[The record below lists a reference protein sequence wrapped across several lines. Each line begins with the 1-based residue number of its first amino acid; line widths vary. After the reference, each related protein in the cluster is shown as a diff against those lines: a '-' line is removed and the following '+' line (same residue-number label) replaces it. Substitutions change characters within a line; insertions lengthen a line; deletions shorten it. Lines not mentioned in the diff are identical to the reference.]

1 MNRFSTAYSC
11 NKRLINM
18 QLKSLAQAKIAA
30 KAAAILA
37 AGALTL
43 TACGGGTTTPAA
55 SEGGVQLINAG
66 KLTVCSDVPYEP
78 FEFQKDGKIVGFDI
92 DIANE
97 VAKDLNAELN
107 IVDSSFE
114 AIETGTAL
122 TGCDLSISSVSITD
136 VRKSVMDFSDPYMDD
151 DLTLV
156 ATTASGITD
165 LNSAKGKKVGVQQA
179 TTGAKYAAENGIDAQ
194 QFEDSGLLIQALLAG
209 TIDAA
214 LGNQSILAY
223 AIKDDPK
230 FKRVEDYTTGEKLG
244 ISIKKGNTAMTEKVN
259 ATLKRL
265 TDDGSLKKFE
275 TTWFGET
282 AK

>member
-1 MNRFSTAYSC
+1 
-11 NKRLINM
+11 M

-43 TACGGGTTTPAA
+43 TACGGSSTPAA
-55 SEGGVQLINAG
+55 SEGGIQLINAG

-78 FEFQKDGKIVGFDI
+78 FEFQKDGKIVGFDM

-97 VAKDLNAELN
+97 IAKDLKAELSV
-107 IVDSSFE
+107 VDSSFE

-136 VRKSVMDFSDPYMDD
+136 VRKSVMDFSNPYMDD
-151 DLTLV
+151 DLTLL
-156 ATTASGITD
+156 ASTASGVTGID
-165 LNSAKGKKVGVQQA
+165 SAKGKKVGVQQA
-179 TTGAKYAAENGIDAQ
+179 TTGAKYAVDKGIDAQ
-194 QFEDSGLLIQALLAG
+194 QFEDSGLLVQAIQAG

-214 LGNQSILAY
+214 LGNQSVLAY
-223 AIKDDPK
+223 AIKDKPEW
-230 FKRVEDYTTGEKLG
+230 KRVEDYATGEKLG
-244 ISIKKGNTAMTEKVN
+244 IAIKKGNTAMAEKVN

-275 TTWFGET
+275 TTWFGQT

>member
-1 MNRFSTAYSC
+1 
-11 NKRLINM
+11 M

-78 FEFQKDGKIVGFDI
+78 FEFQKDGQIVGFDI

-97 VAKDLNAELN
+97 VAKDLNAELSV
-107 IVDSSFE
+107 VDSSFE

-165 LNSAKGKKVGVQQA
+165 IDSAKGKKVGVQQA
-179 TTGAKYAAENGIDAQ
+179 TTGAKYASENGIDAQ

-259 ATLKRL
+259 ATLNRL
-265 TDDGSLKKFE
+265 KDDGSLEKFE

>member
-1 MNRFSTAYSC
+1 
-11 NKRLINM
+11 M
-18 QLKSLAQAKIAA
+18 QLKSLAQAKFAA

-43 TACGGGTTTPAA
+43 TACGGSTTPAA
-55 SEGGVQLINAG
+55 TEGGIQLINAG

-97 VAKDLNAELN
+97 VAKDLGAELS

-122 TGCDLSISSVSITD
+122 TGCDVSISSISITD
-136 VRKSVMDFSDPYMDD
+136 VRKSVMDFSNPYMDD

-156 ATTASGITD
+156 ATKASGITD
-165 LNSAKGKKVGVQQA
+165 INSAKGKKVGVQQA
-179 TTGAKYAAENGIDAQ
+179 TTGAKYAAENGLDAQ
-194 QFEDSGLLIQALLAG
+194 QFEDSGLLVQALLAG

-230 FKRVEDYTTGEKLG
+230 FERVDDYATGEKLG
-244 ISIKKGNTAMTEKVN
+244 ISIKKGNTAMAEKVN
-259 ATLKRL
+259 GTLKRL

>member
-1 MNRFSTAYSC
+1 
-11 NKRLINM
+11 M
-18 QLKSLAQAKIAA
+18 QLKSLAQAKLAA

-43 TACGGGTTTPAA
+43 TACGGSSTPAA

-78 FEFQKDGKIVGFDI
+78 FEFQKDGKIVGFDM

-97 VAKDLNAELN
+97 IAKDLKAELSV
-107 IVDSSFE
+107 VDSSFE

-136 VRKSVMDFSDPYMDD
+136 VRKSVMDFSNPYMDD

-165 LNSAKGKKVGVQQA
+165 INSAKGKKVGVQQA
-179 TTGAKYAAENGIDAQ
+179 TTGAKYAAEKGIDAQ
-194 QFEDSGLLIQALLAG
+194 QFEDSGLLVQAIQAG

-230 FKRVEDYTTGEKLG
+230 FKRVEDYTSGEKLG
-244 ISIKKGNTAMTEKVN
+244 IAIKKGNTALADKVN
-259 ATLKRL
+259 GTLKRL
-265 TDDGSLKKFE
+265 TDDGTLKKFE
-275 TTWFGET
+275 TTWFGEA

>member
-1 MNRFSTAYSC
+1 
-11 NKRLINM
+11 M

-66 KLTVCSDVPYEP
+66 KLTVCSDIPYEP
-78 FEFQKDGKIVGFDI
+78 FEFQKDGQIVGFDI

-97 VAKDLNAELN
+97 VAKDLNAELSV
-107 IVDSSFE
+107 VDSSFE

-165 LNSAKGKKVGVQQA
+165 INSAKGKKVGVQQA
-179 TTGAKYAAENGIDAQ
+179 TTGAKYASENGIDAQ

-265 TDDGSLKKFE
+265 KDDGSLEKFE

>member
-1 MNRFSTAYSC
+1 
-11 NKRLINM
+11 M

-66 KLTVCSDVPYEP
+66 KLTVCSDIPYEP
-78 FEFQKDGKIVGFDI
+78 FEFQKDGQIVGFDI

-97 VAKDLNAELN
+97 VAKDLNAELSV
-107 IVDSSFE
+107 VDSSFE

-179 TTGAKYAAENGIDAQ
+179 TTGAKYASENGIDAQ

-230 FKRVEDYTTGEKLG
+230 FVRVEDYATGEKLG
-244 ISIKKGNTAMTEKVN
+244 VSIKKGNTAMAEKVN
-259 ATLKRL
+259 GTLKRI

-275 TTWFGET
+275 TTWFGEA

>member
-1 MNRFSTAYSC
+1 
-11 NKRLINM
+11 M
-18 QLKSLAQAKIAA
+18 QLKSLAQAKFAA

-43 TACGGGTTTPAA
+43 TACGGSTTPAA
-55 SEGGVQLINAG
+55 TEGGIQLINAG

-97 VAKDLNAELN
+97 VAKDLNAELS

-122 TGCDLSISSVSITD
+122 TGCDVSISSISITD
-136 VRKSVMDFSDPYMDD
+136 VRKSVMDFSNPYMDD

-156 ATTASGITD
+156 ATKASGITD
-165 LNSAKGKKVGVQQA
+165 INSAKGKKVGVQQA

-194 QFEDSGLLIQALLAG
+194 QFEDSGLLVQALLAG

-230 FKRVEDYTTGEKLG
+230 FERVDDYATGEKLG
-244 ISIKKGNTAMTEKVN
+244 ISIKKGNTAMAEKVN
-259 ATLKRL
+259 GTLKRL

>member
-1 MNRFSTAYSC
+1 
-11 NKRLINM
+11 M
-18 QLKSLAQAKIAA
+18 QLKSLATAKMTA
-30 KAAAILA
+30 KAAALFA
-37 AGALTL
+37 VGALTL
-43 TACGGGTTTPAA
+43 TACGGGSSTPAA

-78 FEFQKDGKIVGFDI
+78 FEFQKDGETVGFDV
-92 DIANE
+92 DIAKE
-97 VAKDLNAELN
+97 VAKDLKAELS

-122 TGCDLSISSVSITD
+122 TQCDLSISSISITD
-136 VRKSVMDFSDPYMDD
+136 TRKAVMDFSTPYLDD
-151 DLTLV
+151 DLTLL
-156 ATTASGITD
+156 ATTASGIKD
-165 LNSAKGKKVGVQQA
+165 IDSAKGKKVGVQQA
-179 TTGAKYAAENGIDAQ
+179 TTGAKYAADKGIDAQ
-194 QFEDSGLLIQALLAG
+194 QFEDTGLLVQAIQAG

-214 LGNQSILAY
+214 LGNQSVLAY
-223 AIKDDPK
+223 AIKDNSAW
-230 FKRVEDYTTGEKLG
+230 KRVENYASGEKLG
-244 ISIKKGNTAMTEKVN
+244 IAYKKGNTAMGDKVN

>member
-1 MNRFSTAYSC
+1 
-11 NKRLINM
+11 M

-37 AGALTL
+37 VGALTL
-43 TACGGGTTTPAA
+43 TACGGSSTPAA

-66 KLTVCSDVPYEP
+66 KLTVCSDIPYEP
-78 FEFQKDGKIVGFDI
+78 FEFQKDGKIVGFDM

-97 VAKDLNAELN
+97 IAKDLKAELSV
-107 IVDSSFE
+107 VDSSFE

-122 TGCDLSISSVSITD
+122 TGCDVSISSVSITD
-136 VRKSVMDFSDPYMDD
+136 VRKSVMDFSNPYMDD

-165 LNSAKGKKVGVQQA
+165 INSAKGKKVGVQQA
-179 TTGAKYAAENGIDAQ
+179 TTGAKYAAEKGIDAQ
-194 QFEDSGLLIQALLAG
+194 QFEDSGLLVQAIQAG

-230 FKRVEDYTTGEKLG
+230 FKRVEDYTSGEKLG
-244 ISIKKGNTAMTEKVN
+244 ISIKKGNTAMAEKVN
-259 ATLKRL
+259 ATLKRI

-275 TTWFGET
+275 TTWFGEA

>member
-1 MNRFSTAYSC
+1 
-11 NKRLINM
+11 M

-43 TACGGGTTTPAA
+43 TACGGSTTPAA
-55 SEGGVQLINAG
+55 SEGGIQLINAG

-78 FEFQKDGKIVGFDI
+78 FEFQKDGKIVGFDM

-97 VAKDLNAELN
+97 IAKDLNAELSV
-107 IVDSSFE
+107 VDSSFE

-136 VRKSVMDFSDPYMDD
+136 VRKSVMDFSNPYMDD

-156 ATTASGITD
+156 ATTESGITD
-165 LNSAKGKKVGVQQA
+165 INSAKGKKVGVQQA

-194 QFEDSGLLIQALLAG
+194 QFEDSGLLVQAIQAG

-230 FKRVEDYTTGEKLG
+230 FKRVEDYTSGEKLG
-244 ISIKKGNTAMTEKVN
+244 ISIKKGNTAMAEKVN
-259 ATLKRL
+259 ATLKRI